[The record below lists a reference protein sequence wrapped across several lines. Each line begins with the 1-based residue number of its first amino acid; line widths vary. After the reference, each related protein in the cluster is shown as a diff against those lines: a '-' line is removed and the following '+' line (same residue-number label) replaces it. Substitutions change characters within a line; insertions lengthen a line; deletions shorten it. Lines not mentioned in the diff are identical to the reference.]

1 MKRGFTLLELLISI
15 AVVAVLIGIL
25 VPSISIVRARADA
38 TNCLGNL
45 RSLGVAL
52 SSYLAENQMT
62 MPTMKAI
69 RADKSEEV
77 AVIDNTLNDYLD
89 TAKVFL
95 CPADGHVGTKTGTS
109 YYWNSFLNGL
119 PLANLN
125 FSVYG
130 ILVASD
136 QSKIPVLVDKEGWHK
151 KTKDKVNHLF
161 ADGHAT
167 NELRLF
173 SE

>member
-25 VPSISIVRARADA
+25 LPSMSLVRARADA

-52 SSYLAENQMT
+52 SSYLAENQMI
-62 MPTMKAI
+62 MPTMEAA
-69 RADKSEEV
+69 RAEKSEEV

-89 TAKVFL
+89 ADKVFL
-95 CPADGHVGTKTGTS
+95 CPSDGHVGAKTGTS
-109 YYWNSFLNGL
+109 YFWNSTLNGQ
-119 PLANLN
+119 PLASLRFLI
-125 FSVYG
+125 FSPE
-130 ILVASD
+130 

>member
-15 AVVAVLIGIL
+15 AIIAVLLGIL
-25 VPSISIVRARADA
+25 VPSVSIVRARADS

-62 MPTMKAI
+62 MPTMKAA
-69 RADKSEEV
+69 RADKTEEV
-77 AVIDNTLNDYLD
+77 AVIDNTLDVYVNSPR
-89 TAKVFL
+89 VFL
-95 CPADGHVGTKTGTS
+95 CPSDSHEGKATGTS
-109 YYWNSFLNGL
+109 YFWNSTLNGQ
-119 PLANLN
+119 PLASLRFLI
-125 FSVYG
+125 FSP
-130 ILVASD
+130 D

>member
-1 MKRGFTLLELLISI
+1 MKRGFTLLELLVSMTI
-15 AVVAVLIGIL
+15 VVVLFGIM
-25 VPSISIVRARADA
+25 VPSISNVRARAKA
-38 TNCLGNL
+38 VNCLGHL

-62 MPTMKAI
+62 MPTMEAA
-69 RADKSEEV
+69 RADKSEDV
-77 AVIDNTLNDYLD
+77 AVIDNTLNDFLTSD
-89 TAKVFL
+89 KVFL
-95 CPADGHVGTKTGTS
+95 CPADGHVGAETGTS
-109 YYWNSFLNGL
+109 YFWNSTLNGQ
-119 PLANLN
+119 PLASLRFLI
-125 FSVYG
+125 FSP
-130 ILVASD
+130 D

-161 ADGHAT
+161 ADGHVT